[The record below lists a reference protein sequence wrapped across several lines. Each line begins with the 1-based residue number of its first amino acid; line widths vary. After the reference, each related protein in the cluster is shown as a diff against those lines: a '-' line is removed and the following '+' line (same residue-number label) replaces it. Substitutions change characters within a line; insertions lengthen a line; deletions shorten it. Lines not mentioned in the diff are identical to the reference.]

1 MRISSRMFTDSAL
14 RSVRAGQE
22 QLNRLQEQ
30 VTTGKRIRKV
40 SDDPIE
46 ATQVMHM
53 QSTLRQLSQYQRN
66 ATEAATR
73 LNTEDVTITTAR
85 DLLQKARDLAIG
97 VQGMDRFSPDRQAAI
112 TAIEQLRQQLV
123 SLGNTRL
130 GSEYIFGG
138 GQTASP
144 PFLRDGTYVGD
155 DTVRQVEIEDGLL
168 VTTNHPGSAFFEGAL
183 AGMAELERSLT
194 AGTDLQVQ
202 NAIVGLETAEDGM
215 IRAQAESGATLQQI
229 QATSESLATRIA
241 SLADQRDALGN
252 ADPAAAS
259 VELLAAQSALER
271 AYSAIGKVLSTN
283 LLDYLR

>member
-14 RSVRAGQE
+14 RSVRDGQE

-46 ATQVMHM
+46 AAQVMHM
-53 QSTLRQLSQYQRN
+53 QSSLRQLAQYQRN

-73 LNTEDVTITTAR
+73 LNTEDVTLTSAR
-85 DLLQKARDLAIG
+85 DLLEKARDLAIG

-123 SLGNTRL
+123 SLANTRL

-138 GQTASP
+138 GQTTTP

-168 VTTNHPGSAFFEGAL
+168 VGTNHPGSAYFEGAL
-183 AGMAELERSLT
+183 AGMAELERSLS
-194 AGTDLQVQ
+194 AGTELQVSQ
-202 NAIVGLETAEDGM
+202 AITGLEGAEDAM
-215 IRAQAESGATLQQI
+215 IQAQSETGATLQQI
-229 QATSESLATRIA
+229 QSTRESLAVRFA
-241 SLADQRDALGN
+241 SLADQRDSLAL
-252 ADPAAAS
+252 ADPAQAS
-259 VELLAAQSALER
+259 IEVLASQSALER
-271 AYSAIGKVLSTN
+271 AYAAIGKVLSTS
-283 LLDYLR
+283 LLDYLK

>member
-14 RSVRAGQE
+14 RSVRDGQE
-22 QLNRLQEQ
+22 QLNRLQQQ

-46 ATQVMHM
+46 AAQVMQM
-53 QSTLRQLSQYQRN
+53 QSSLRQLAQYQRN

-73 LNTEDVTITTAR
+73 LNTEDVTLTSAR
-85 DLLQKARDLAIG
+85 DLLEKARDLAIG

-123 SLGNTRL
+123 SLANTRL

-138 GQTASP
+138 GQTTAP

-168 VTTNHPGSAFFEGAL
+168 VGTNHPGSAYFEGAL
-183 AGMAELERSLT
+183 AGMAELERSLS
-194 AGTDLQVQ
+194 AGTELQVSQ
-202 NAIVGLETAEDGM
+202 AITGLEGAEDAM
-215 IRAQAESGATLQQI
+215 IQAQSETGATLQQI
-229 QATSESLATRIA
+229 QSTRDSLAVRVA
-241 SLADQRDALGN
+241 SLADQRDSLAL
-252 ADPAAAS
+252 ADPAQAS
-259 VELLAAQSALER
+259 IEALASQSALER
-271 AYSAIGKVLSTN
+271 AYAAIGKVLSTS
-283 LLDYLR
+283 LLDYLK